1 MGRVSVTSNNKELK
15 IKTQNIK
22 EFLLAID
29 SEELKNR
36 GILRGALN
44 LLQGASVD
52 PLIDLM
58 KECKTE
64 KLIFPE
70 IDWHIDIKHDFKNP
84 FSSELKEGN
93 TNELSNLGSVFFRTN
108 IHINPFYKSNNSD
121 SELGQENVDSEEL
134 TFGLEKDLQIALRN
148 NIEKLEPDLKIID
161 NSKELVVESG
171 RIDITAKDKIGK
183 LVVIE
188 LKAGK
193 AKPQSITQILSY
205 MSSLKAKGKDQVRGI
220 LVSGGFDKQ
229 MVLAADMIQ
238 NLELIKYSINFSFT
252 KS

>member
-1 MGRVSVTSNNKELK
+1 M
-15 IKTQNIK
+15 KTQNIK
-22 EFLLAID
+22 EFLLVID

-44 LLQGASVD
+44 LLQGASID

-84 FSSELKEGN
+84 FSSEIQEGN
-93 TNELSNLGSVFFRTN
+93 INELSNLGSVFSKTN
-108 IHINPFYKSNNSD
+108 IHLNPFYKSNNSGPAHEQDIID
-121 SELGQENVDSEEL
+121 SKEL

-148 NIEKLEPDLKIID
+148 NIENLEPGLKIID
-161 NSKELVVESG
+161 NSKERVVESG

-205 MSSLKAKGKDQVRGI
+205 MSSIKAKGKDQVRGV
-220 LVSGGFDKQ
+220 LVAGEFDKK
-229 MVLAADMIQ
+229 MVLAADMIP
-238 NLELIKYSINFSFT
+238 NLELMKYSINFSFT
-252 KS
+252 KK